1 MLNGSGLA
9 TRFVALVSTR
19 RGDVFLGRGAL
30 AASGK
35 NLGSF
40 LPVVVALMLLVLLV
54 IVGAIVF
61 VRRKRALSW
70 EAPGEQRALTFPDA
84 RSGYGQPYGSGM
96 MAPRDESW
104 PWARQVAPPVAYN
117 PTTPIPDALTMP
129 SAPMMPGESAYPA
142 ISMMP
147 VAEPTRTPV
156 SPVTPLPEV
165 PVGATTCWINPHS
178 ADARPAVI
186 ENPLQPPPVP
196 MPDAEL
202 EAIMRQVQVG
212 LFALPVRN
220 TCTGDHVTSAINR
233 LSTHPHSTVARLKE
247 C

>member
-9 TRFVALVSTR
+9 TRFAALASTR
-19 RGDVFLGRGAL
+19 MEHVLPGRGAL
-30 AASGK
+30 AASGR

-40 LPVVVALMLLVLLV
+40 LPVVVAIMLVMLLV
-54 IVGAIVF
+54 IVGTIVF

-70 EAPGEQRALTFPDA
+70 ETPGEQRALTFANA
-84 RSGYGQPYGSGM
+84 RSGYGQPYSSGM
-96 MAPRDESW
+96 LIPRDESW
-104 PWARQVAPPVAYN
+104 PWARQIAPPVGYN
-117 PTTPIPDALTMP
+117 PTTPIPDALMMP
-129 SAPMMPGESAYPA
+129 AAPMMPGEPAYPA

-147 VAEPTRTPV
+147 VAEPSRTPV

-165 PVGATTCWINPHS
+165 PVGAS
-178 ADARPAVI
+178 LVAARPEVPVGASLVAARPVAI

-220 TCTGDHVTSAINR
+220 TCTGDHVLDQSALYGR
-233 LSTHPHSTVARLKE
+233 SS
-247 C
+247 